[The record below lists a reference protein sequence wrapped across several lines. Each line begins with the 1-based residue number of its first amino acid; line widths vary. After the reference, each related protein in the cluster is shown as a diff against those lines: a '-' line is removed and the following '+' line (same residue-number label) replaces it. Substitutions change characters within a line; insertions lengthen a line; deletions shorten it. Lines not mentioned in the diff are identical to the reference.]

1 MKTHQWLLHALLR
14 AGGLVRGGSGRH
26 SAGMAHVRTT
36 RGLIIS
42 ALVVGSLVLA
52 AAELTTHGA
61 IGHHLSALRNIANPF
76 MY

>member
-1 MKTHQWLLHALLR
+1 
-14 AGGLVRGGSGRH
+14 
-26 SAGMAHVRTT
+26 MAHVRTT